1 MYPPPAG
8 PPPNM
13 GAPPP
18 HYREPPPPMPPPE
31 VSASGAVGFAWGN
44 MRADSGTWFTAAIFQ
59 LIPVIGPIALQGW
72 HAEIMQ
78 RLVHRHPQP
87 VPKLSFNDLMK
98 YLNRGLPAFLVA
110 LVAGGIVGM
119 LISLPMSCLGGVAS
133 AMLSSHR
140 GYAGGGGDDGAALGV
155 VAVMGLVG
163 LFTMLVAFPAGM
175 MIQGATLRAEL
186 TEDFGQSLKFGPIWD
201 YVKRTWK
208 TQLLAGFVFAFFAW
222 LMALGGMLMCFVG
235 IYAMVPVL
243 QLGSMH
249 LRYQTYQLH
258 LSRGGEPI
266 PTKMPEAPA
275 APPGG
280 YAPTY

>member
-31 VSASGAVGFAWGN
+31 VSASGAVGFGWRN
-44 MRADSGTWFTAAIFQ
+44 MRADSGTWFTAAVFQ
-59 LIPVIGPIALQGW
+59 IIPVIGPIALQGW

-78 RLVHRHPQP
+78 RLSHRHPQP
-87 VPKLSFNDLMK
+87 VPKLTFNDLMP

-110 LVAGGIVGM
+110 LVAGGIVG
-119 LISLPMSCLGGVAS
+119 LLVSVPMSCLGGVAS
-133 AMLSSHR
+133 AMLGSH
-140 GYAGGGGDDGAALGV
+140 GGGGDEAAAGVLG
-155 VAVMGLVG
+155 VMGLVG
-163 LFTMLVAFPAGM
+163 LLTALIAFPMGM

-201 YVKRTWK
+201 YVKRTWT
-208 TQLLAGFVFAFFAW
+208 TQLLAGFAFAFFAW
-222 LMALGGMLMCFVG
+222 LMAFGGMLMCFVG

-243 QLGSMH
+243 QLGAMH
-249 LRYQTYQLH
+249 LRFQTYQLY

-266 PTKMPEAPA
+266 PTKMPQGMAAPA
-275 APPGG
+275 PG

>member
-31 VSASGAVGFAWGN
+31 VSASGAVGFGWRN
-44 MRADSGTWFTAAIFQ
+44 MRADSGTWFTAAVFQ
-59 LIPVIGPIALQGW
+59 IIPVIGPIALQGW

-78 RLVHRHPQP
+78 RLSHRHPQP
-87 VPKLSFNDLMK
+87 VPKLTFNDLMP

-110 LVAGGIVGM
+110 LVAGGIAGLLV
-119 LISLPMSCLGGVAS
+119 SLPMSCMGGIVS
-133 AMLSSHR
+133 AMAGTHR
-140 GYAGGGGDDGAALGV
+140 GYAGGGGNDEAAFGV
-155 VAVMGLVG
+155 AIAMM
-163 LFTMLVAFPAGM
+163 LFMLVMMVVMIPVGM

-186 TEDFGQSLKFGPIWD
+186 TEDFGQSLKFGAVWD
-201 YVKRTWK
+201 YVKRTWT
-208 TQLLAGFVFAFFAW
+208 TQIIAGLAFAFFAW
-222 LMALGGMLMCFVG
+222 LMLFGGMLMCFVG
-235 IYAMVPVL
+235 IYAMVPVV
-243 QLGSMH
+243 QLAAMH
-249 LRYQTYQLH
+249 LRFQTYQLY

-266 PTKMPEAPA
+266 PTKMPQGMAAPA
-275 APPGG
+275 PG